1 MMAGS
6 TSLYA
11 ANAAAASGE
20 GFEYAVRCWRTSG
33 DRMAVE
39 SGAGVLRR
47 EENAGEVVDRALH
60 DICVRYGHG
69 SSAYEG

>member
-1 MMAGS
+1 MMAG
-6 TSLYA
+6 TPGLYS
-11 ANAAAASGE
+11 ANVVAASGE
-20 GFEYAVRCWRTSG
+20 GFEYAIQDWRTAG

-60 DICVRYGHG
+60 DICVRYGRG
-69 SSAYEG
+69 SSASES